1 MSGNPYPLADRHHH
15 RAFCEREGWDVR
27 VSSRGKSGQ
36 DHFKYELRLAD
47 GSVLRTRISHPVDRT
62 SYAPSMWAHILRDQ
76 LAVDA
81 DAFWACV
88 RDGVLPQRSRPEVV
102 KPSLPVGLVQQLL
115 NAGVAEAE
123 IARMTVDEAATRMA
137 TIWSPPPTVEP
148 G

>member
-1 MSGNPYPLADRHHH
+1 M
-15 RAFCEREGWDVR
+15 R

-88 RDGVLPQRSRPEVV
+88 RDGELPQRSRPEVV

>member
-1 MSGNPYPLADRHHH
+1 M
-15 RAFCEREGWDVR
+15 R

-36 DHFKYELRLAD
+36 DHVKYELRLAD

-62 SYAPSMWAHILRDQ
+62 TYAPSMWAHILRDQ

-88 RDGVLPQRSRPEVV
+88 RDGVLPQRSRLEVV
-102 KPSLPVGLVQQLL
+102 KPSLPVGLVQQLI
-115 NAGVAEAE
+115 NAGVTEAE

-137 TIWSPPPTVEP
+137 TIWSTPPTDEP

>member
-1 MSGNPYPLADRHHH
+1 M
-15 RAFCEREGWDVR
+15 R

-36 DHFKYELRLAD
+36 DHVKFELRLPD

-62 SYAPSMWAHILRDQ
+62 TYAPSMWAHILRDQ

-88 RDGVLPQRSRPEVV
+88 RDGVLPQRSRPEVL
-102 KPSLPVGLVQQLL
+102 KPSLPVGLVRQLL
-115 NAGVAEAE
+115 NAGVPEAE
-123 IARMTVDEAATRMA
+123 IARMTVDEAATTMT
-137 TIWSPPPTVEP
+137 TIWSPPPIDEP

>member
-1 MSGNPYPLADRHHH
+1 M
-15 RAFCEREGWDVR
+15 R

-36 DHFKYELRLAD
+36 DHVKYELRLAD

-62 SYAPSMWAHILRDQ
+62 TYAPSMWSHILRDQ

-88 RDGVLPQRSRPEVV
+88 RDGVLPQRSRPDVV
-102 KPSLPVGLVQQLL
+102 LPSLPVGLVQQLL

-123 IARMTVDEAATRMA
+123 IARMTVHEAATRMA
-137 TIWSPPPTVEP
+137 SIWSTPPTDEP
-148 G
+148 R